1 CARVVGGAA
10 GYLDFW

>member
-10 GYLDFW
+10 GYFDFW